1 MMGKGGGGG
10 GGDIAQQLNAITKH
24 VQKIKR
30 QKGYLLQG
38 QTL

>member
-1 MMGKGGGGG
+1 MIGGGGG
-10 GGDIAQQLNAITKH
+10 GGGEIAQQHNATTQH